1 MDFRGG
7 IFFLFFGFDWVGF
20 EYVVLVIYI
29 RGEVR
34 LSRYEREDFGDGDG
48 DDESGQL
55 ISQTSQSGWYIRQIP
70 FRYMKEKGNEAW
82 VRNGVGCSGGGNA
95 RFYASDAIFGA
106 HTEYF
111 TTVYLQDQNE
121 FKFID
126 TVCLPF

>member
-7 IFFLFFGFDWVGF
+7 IFSLFFGFDWVGF

-55 ISQTSQSGWYIRQIP
+55 ISQTSQSGWYIR
-70 FRYMKEKGNEAW
+70 
-82 VRNGVGCSGGGNA
+82 
-95 RFYASDAIFGA
+95 
-106 HTEYF
+106 
-111 TTVYLQDQNE
+111 
-121 FKFID
+121 
-126 TVCLPF
+126 